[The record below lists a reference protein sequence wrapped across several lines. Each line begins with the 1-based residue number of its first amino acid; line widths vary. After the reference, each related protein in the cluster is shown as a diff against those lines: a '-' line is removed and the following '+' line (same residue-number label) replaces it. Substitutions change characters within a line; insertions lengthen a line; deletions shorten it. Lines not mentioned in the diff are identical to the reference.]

1 MKKLLF
7 CLVIAAMAAGSA
19 FADFTAANWTWSDYS
34 TDYITDVAPSG
45 FDVDTTGA
53 ESFAEFYFYTDD
65 ISGWLFDPNEP
76 VTVTVTGFENSDTNN
91 TMLGLYVNDDD
102 YLWAAYEVPWEGAGT
117 YTFTADNRV
126 IMDRQL
132 AGSDITYI
140 ELWVYNADR
149 DYLYVVPGETGSV
162 RLTLGIPEEEP
173 EEEDLVVPEP
183 AAYAYGALGFVSVIG
198 MKRRI
203 RK

>member
-19 FADFTAANWTWSDYS
+19 FADFTAANWTWADYS

-53 ESFAEFYFYTDD
+53 NVSAEFRFFNTDV
-65 ISGWLFDPNEP
+65 SGWLFDPNEP

-91 TMLGLYVNDDD
+91 TTMIFYVADNDR
-102 YLWAAYEVPWEGAGT
+102 YSAYYNLPWEGAGT
-117 YTFTADNRV
+117 YTFTADSSV
-126 IMDRQL
+126 YIAPQL
-132 AGSDITYI
+132 AGSDITFI
-140 ELWVYNADR
+140 DFSVINADWN
-149 DYLYVVPGETGSV
+149 YLSVAPGETVGV
-162 RLTLGIPEEEP
+162 RLTLGIPEEE
-173 EEEDLVVPEP
+173 ELVVPEP
-183 AAYAYGALGFVSVIG
+183 ATIAYGALGFVSVIG